1 MIPQMTAP
9 RCFRALRNAA
19 IAMLLG
25 GCSLTPTY
33 QRPAVTVP
41 GTFGSQQA
49 LAAVGPSEPA
59 GIELNLQER
68 AFVQAFAP
76 DRDLRPLLQ
85 RALAH
90 NSDFR
95 RAALQVEQARAQYR
109 IERAA
114 RVPSIGVGAQHVRQR
129 FDDPALDARYAQDLV
144 VANAGIGN
152 LELDFFGKLQAMSE
166 AARQR
171 YLASTHGRDAARG
184 ALVAEVLRA
193 YTTERASS
201 QALQQLQAADADS
214 AALLAIAQRQY
225 RIGLIARDQ
234 RDGQQHQADQAH
246 AAALQGAD
254 DHAAALRA
262 LQLLVGYDS
271 LPVPGDLQRMI
282 AADTPSTA
290 WRALDSSLLLQRP
303 DIQQAELELRAANAD
318 IGAAR
323 AAFFPSITLSSS
335 VGTASDGLNGL
346 FSAGHDMW
354 SFSPQLNLPLFDG
367 GRNRANLALAQL
379 RQRADVAA
387 YEQAIQSAFREVAD
401 ALDAHATLADSES
414 RARAQAEREQSRMT
428 RLSRRVDAGLED
440 RTTLLTKRLRAT
452 QVQLDYLTT
461 ARQRLLSRI
470 ALFQAFYGVCL
481 PSLS

>member
-1 MIPQMTAP
+1 MTAP

-428 RLSRRVDAGLED
+428 RLSRRVAAGLED
-440 RTTLLTKRLRAT
+440 RTTLLTERLRAT

>member
-49 LAAVGPSEPA
+49 VAAVGPSEPV

-114 RVPSIGVGAQHVRQR
+114 RVPSIGVGAQQVRQR
-129 FDDPALDARYAQDLV
+129 FDDPALDARYGQDLV

-271 LPVPGDLQRMI
+271 LPVPGDLQRLI

-346 FSAGHDMW
+346 FSAGHGMW

-401 ALDAHATLADSES
+401 ALDAHATLADSEP

-428 RLSRRVDAGLED
+428 RLSRRVEAGLED
-440 RTTLLTKRLRAT
+440 RTTLLTEHLRAT

>member
-1 MIPQMTAP
+1 MTAP

-282 AADTPSTA
+282 AADTLSTA

-428 RLSRRVDAGLED
+428 RLSRRVAAGLED
-440 RTTLLTKRLRAT
+440 RTTLLTERLRAT

>member
-1 MIPQMTAP
+1 MTAP

-114 RVPSIGVGAQHVRQR
+114 RVPSIGVGAQQVRQR
-129 FDDPALDARYAQDLV
+129 FDDPALDARYGQDLV

-152 LELDFFGKLQAMSE
+152 LELDFFGKLQAISE

-184 ALVAEVLRA
+184 ALVTEVLRA
-193 YTTERASS
+193 YTTERAST
-201 QALQQLQAADADS
+201 QALQQLKAADADS

-271 LPVPGDLQRMI
+271 LPVPGELQRMI

-346 FSAGHDMW
+346 FSAGHGMW

-401 ALDAHATLADSES
+401 ALDAHATLADSEP

-440 RTTLLTKRLRAT
+440 RTTLLTERLRAT

>member
-1 MIPQMTAP
+1 
-9 RCFRALRNAA
+9 
-19 IAMLLG
+19 MLLG

-49 LAAVGPSEPA
+49 VAAVEPSEPV

-76 DRDLRPLLQ
+76 DCDLRPLLQ
-85 RALAH
+85 HALAH
-90 NSDFR
+90 NGDFR
-95 RAALQVEQARAQYR
+95 RAALQVEQERAKYR

-114 RVPSIGVGAQHVRQR
+114 RVPSIGVGAQQLRQR

-214 AALLAIAQRQY
+214 AALLAITQRQY

-271 LPVPGDLQRMI
+271 LPVPGDLQHLI

-335 VGTASDGLNGL
+335 LGTASDGLNGL
-346 FSAGHDMW
+346 FSAGHGMW

-401 ALDAHATLADSES
+401 ALDAHATLADSEP

-428 RLSRRVDAGLED
+428 RLSRRVEAGLED
-440 RTTLLTKRLRAT
+440 RTTLLTERLRAT

>member
-1 MIPQMTAP
+1 MIPQMTAH
-9 RCFRALRNAA
+9 RCSRALRFVALA
-19 IAMLLG
+19 VLLG

-33 QRPAVTVP
+33 QRPVVTVP

-49 LAAVGPSEPA
+49 VAAAAPNTPA
-59 GIELNLQER
+59 AIELNLQER
-68 AFVQAFAP
+68 VFLQTFAP
-76 DRDLRPLLQ
+76 DRDLQPLVQ
-85 RALAH
+85 RTLAH

-95 RAALQVEQARAQYR
+95 RAALQVEQARAHYR

-114 RVPSIGVGAQHVRQR
+114 RVPTIGVSAQQQRQR
-129 FDDPALDARYAQDLV
+129 FDDPALDARYQQDLV

-152 LELDFFGKLQAMSE
+152 VELDFFGKLQAMSE

-184 ALVAEVLRA
+184 ALIAEVLRA
-193 YTTERASS
+193 YVAERASA
-201 QALQQLQAADADS
+201 QALQQLQALDADS
-214 AALLAIAQRQY
+214 TALLAMAQQQY
-225 RIGLIARDQ
+225 QVGLMARDQ
-234 RDGQQHQADQAH
+234 RDSQQHQADQAH
-246 AAALQGAD
+246 VAALQGGD

-262 LQLLVGYDS
+262 LQLLAGYDS
-271 LPVPGDLQRMI
+271 APVPGDLQSLI

-335 VGTASDGLNGL
+335 VGTASDGLHGL
-346 FSAGHDMW
+346 FSAGHGMW

-367 GRNRANLALAQL
+367 GRNRANLALAQV

-401 ALDAHATLADSES
+401 ALDAHATLADSEP
-414 RARAQAEREQSRMT
+414 RAHAQAEREQLRVTRMA
-428 RLSRRVDAGLED
+428 RRVDAGLED
-440 RTTLLTKRLRAT
+440 RTTLLTERLRTT
-452 QVQLDYLTT
+452 QAQLDYLTT
-461 ARQRLLSRI
+461 ARQRVLSRI

>member
-1 MIPQMTAP
+1 
-9 RCFRALRNAA
+9 
-19 IAMLLG
+19 MLLG

-49 LAAVGPSEPA
+49 MAAVEPSEPV

-68 AFVQAFAP
+68 TFVQAFAP

-114 RVPSIGVGAQHVRQR
+114 RVPSIGVGAQQVRQR
-129 FDDPALDARYAQDLV
+129 FDDPALDARYGQDLV

-271 LPVPGDLQRMI
+271 LPVPGDLQRLI

-290 WRALDSSLLLQRP
+290 WRPLDSSLLLQRP

-346 FSAGHDMW
+346 FSAGRGMW

-379 RQRADVAA
+379 RQRADVVA

-401 ALDAHATLADSES
+401 ALDAHATLADSEP

-428 RLSRRVDAGLED
+428 RLSRRVEAGLED
-440 RTTLLTKRLRAT
+440 RTTLLTERLRAT

>member
-9 RCFRALRNAA
+9 RCFRALCNAA

-49 LAAVGPSEPA
+49 LAAVGPSEPV

-68 AFVQAFAP
+68 AFVRGFAP

-114 RVPSIGVGAQHVRQR
+114 RAPSIGVGAQQVRQR
-129 FDDPALDARYAQDLV
+129 FDDPALNARYAQDLV

-184 ALVAEVLRA
+184 VLVAEVLRA

-234 RDGQQHQADQAH
+234 RDGQQRQAEQAH

-282 AADTPSTA
+282 AADTSSTA

-346 FSAGHDMW
+346 FSAGHGMW

-401 ALDAHATLADSES
+401 ALDAHATLADSEP

-440 RTTLLTKRLRAT
+440 RTTLLTERLRAT